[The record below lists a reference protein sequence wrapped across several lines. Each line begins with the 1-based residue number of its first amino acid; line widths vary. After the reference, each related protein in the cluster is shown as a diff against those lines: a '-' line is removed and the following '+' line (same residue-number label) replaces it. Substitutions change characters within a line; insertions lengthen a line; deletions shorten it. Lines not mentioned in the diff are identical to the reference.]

1 VQADAAPH
9 IGKIYD
15 DGGPIPD
22 YGPVCAGVQW
32 SSGRTIQYVNVP
44 PQVWES
50 SPRETRLPDHLI
62 AHLVTM
68 GELHREDRDDRMT
81 DSFQQLAGRAPIP
94 AAEFVRRHATALTPQ
109 AGS

>member
-1 VQADAAPH
+1 MARYAQEFSGVLAALSNMSTYPH
-9 IGKIYD
+9 KSGNP
-15 DGGPIPD
+15 GP
-22 YGPVCAGVQW
+22 
-32 SSGRTIQYVNVP
+32 
-44 PQVWES
+44 WEA
-50 SPRETRLPDHLI
+50 RLPDQVI

-94 AAEFVRRHATALTPQ
+94 TAEFVRRHATALTPQ